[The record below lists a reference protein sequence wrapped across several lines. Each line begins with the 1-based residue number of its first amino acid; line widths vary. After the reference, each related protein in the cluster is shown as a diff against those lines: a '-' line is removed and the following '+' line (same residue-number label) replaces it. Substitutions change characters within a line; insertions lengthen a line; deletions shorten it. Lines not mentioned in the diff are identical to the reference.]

1 MATSP
6 WTRLW
11 AVRDPARA
19 ASRRRGPAREASAR
33 SLGARSAPEDKPALS
48 GLPWGRIVSA
58 PVLAERGRSQ
68 IPSVS
73 ETNQLEDGLEPDV
86 SVTEAAD
93 LAVLFSTRERPARP
107 GGHEPAR
114 RGPSRLARS
123 RPDPA
128 GHESARPGPAPPI
141 STTRMGRRRCA
152 FGETAARRAR
162 SGSTGPVRRAH
173 GASHRGYR

>member
-19 ASRRRGPAREASAR
+19 ASRRRGPARGASAR
-33 SLGARSAPEDKPALS
+33 SLGARSVPEDKPALS

-58 PVLAERGRSQ
+58 PVLAERGRRQ

-114 RGPSRLARS
+114 RSRIGPARRS
-123 RPDPA
+123 RTGPA
-128 GHESARPGPAPPI
+128 VTNRPGPAPPI
-141 STTRMGRRRCA
+141 STTRVGSRRCA

-162 SGSTGPVRRAH
+162 SGSTGLVRRAH
-173 GASHRGYR
+173 GASHRGCR